1 MCYVVAMR
9 VHITLDEAE
18 VRRLDARVGARRR
31 SSFIQA
37 AVRRALDDEYRWE
50 QIEAAIG
57 EIRDGGHDWD
67 GDVAGWVGEQR
78 RADDRRVG

>member
-1 MCYVVAMR
+1 MR

-37 AVRRALDDEYRWE
+37 AVRRALEDEYRWE

-57 EIRDGGHDWD
+57 GIRDGGHDWD

-78 RADDRRVG
+78 RSDARRIG